1 MSNEVNFESTL
12 RSFAEKCAC
21 KIVDDKDEIT
31 LEVDVKKLIPVL
43 KSLRDEQ
50 DFCFDQLIDVAGID
64 YLEFGKTEWKTQDA
78 TGSGFSRGI
87 NKATFGRFKFDDNT
101 ISQDMAG
108 PRFAVVYHLLSV
120 AKNYRVRVKAY
131 CEDNE
136 FPVFPSVCGI
146 WASANWYEREA
157 FDLYGIVFEG
167 HPDLRR
173 ILTDY
178 GFVGHPLRKDF
189 PLVGHVEVRFDPSKE
204 RVVYEP
210 VSIEPRV
217 LVPKVIR
224 EDNRYEVDKEE
235 S

>member
-1 MSNEVNFESTL
+1 ML

-21 KIVDDKDEIT
+21 KFIEEKDEIT
-31 LEVDVKKLIPVL
+31 IEVELKKLLPVL
-43 KSLRDEQ
+43 NSLRDEQ
-50 DFCFDQLIDVAGID
+50 DFCFDQLIDLAGVD
-64 YLEFGKTEWKTQDA
+64 YLDYGKTEWKTQQA
-78 TGSGFSRGI
+78 TGTGFSRGVQQSS
-87 NKATFGRFKFDDNT
+87 FGRFKFDDNP
-101 ISQDMAG
+101 ISEQIES
-108 PRFAVVYHLLSV
+108 PRFAVIYHLLSV
-120 AKNYRVRVKAY
+120 ANNHRVRVKSY
-131 CEDNE
+131 CEDND
-136 FPVFPSVCGI
+136 FPLFPSVCNI

-189 PLVGHVEVRFDPSKE
+189 PLVGHVEVRFDPSRE
-204 RVVYEP
+204 RIVYEP

-224 EDNRYEVDKEE
+224 EDNRYKLDNEE
-235 S
+235 A